1 MSDFLVILALYYAC
15 DAEAAARALSHAEV
29 MECMTHY
36 QSVKAYFASPGGGS
50 SGGAQAAYE
59 SFKDWEHANPDI
71 VADLRRGLRP

>member
-1 MSDFLVILALYYAC
+1 
-15 DAEAAARALSHAEV
+15 
-29 MECMTHY
+29 MTHY

-50 SGGAQAAYE
+50 SGGAQAAYQ